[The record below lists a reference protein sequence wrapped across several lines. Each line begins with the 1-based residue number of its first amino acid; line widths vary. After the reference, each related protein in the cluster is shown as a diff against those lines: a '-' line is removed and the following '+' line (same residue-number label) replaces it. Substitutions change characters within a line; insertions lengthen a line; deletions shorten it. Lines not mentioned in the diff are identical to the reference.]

1 MSPPTGRAARA
12 NAAGASAEPPPEGMV
27 VVAHHTSVLCRILV
41 AVAVLVV
48 SVPASTAQAAE
59 AGTSAACTEAVFL
72 GLRGSGEDADPLQL
86 NMGETVYA
94 IYQAFES
101 NAEAAGITVTGIGLD
116 KKEYPAATVLPAIG
130 EATPNLVMDWIFARA
145 LPSVVTGSASLGA
158 RLRPYLQGDRST
170 CLVLAGYSQGAW
182 AIAGNL
188 MTNSG
193 YVEPVMARLS
203 GVALL
208 GDPWFDPTSSVAYGD
223 VGNPGILRDPFFAGI
238 PKPGQGR
245 YYDGYEQ
252 VRSYCS
258 SGDPLCNFGGFLDP
272 NFRDCLPLGSKNV
285 CGHFEYAEN
294 GYTGA
299 AAQFLFDRVR
309 SGAPAGSSP
318 RIDATSTYR
327 EGPLVYARVQY
338 SGDATGFGFRGTG
351 GAGWAE
357 ESHPFT
363 DPSYG
368 RVSAGQVDYPFNLAC
383 GESGQYE
390 SDVEFWVYGDAGRS
404 APVIIHLSC

>member
-1 MSPPTGRAARA
+1 M
-12 NAAGASAEPPPEGMV
+12 
-27 VVAHHTSVLCRILV
+27 AHRTSVLRRMLV

-48 SVPASTAQAAE
+48 PVLVVSAPAPTAHAAA

-72 GLRGSGEDADPLQL
+72 GLRGSGDDANSLYL
-86 NMGETVYA
+86 NMGETVFVA
-94 IYQAFES
+94 YQAFES
-101 NAEAAGITVTGIGLD
+101 NARAAGITVTGIGLD
-116 KKEYPAATVLPAIG
+116 ESEFPATQVLPEIG
-130 EATPNLVMDWIFARA
+130 EATPSLVMDWIAARA
-145 LPSVVTGSASLGA
+145 LPSVVAGSASLGA
-158 RLRPYLQGDRST
+158 RLRPYLEGDRST

-208 GDPWFDPTSSVAYGD
+208 GDPWFDPTSSVTDGD
-223 VGNPGILRDPFFAGI
+223 IGNPGILRDPFFAGI

-258 SGDPLCNFGGFLDP
+258 SGDPICNFGGFLDP
-272 NFRDCLPLGSKNV
+272 DFHDCGPLGTKNV
-285 CGHFEYAEN
+285 CGHYDYAKN

-309 SGAPAGSSP
+309 SGARAGSIP
-318 RIDATSTYR
+318 WIDATSTYR

-338 SGDATGFGFRGTG
+338 SGGATGFGFRGAG

-404 APVIIHLSC
+404 APVLIHLSC